1 MKIISDQMH
10 GALDYIT
17 VIIFALAPSLIGLTG
32 VAAVV
37 SYVLAIV
44 HFSMTVTT
52 NMPLGM
58 VKLIPIK
65 LHAIVELIVGPV
77 LFVGGLA
84 APALS
89 TDSRTFFVV
98 MGAVI
103 FAVWLL
109 SSYGQP
115 SEQTSPKQV

>member
-1 MKIISDQMH
+1 VKIISDQMH
-10 GALDYIT
+10 GVLDYIT
-17 VIIFALAPSLIGLTG
+17 VIIFAIAPSLIGLTG

-52 NMPLGM
+52 NMPLGV

-77 LFVGGLA
+77 LLVGGLA

-115 SEQTSPKQV
+115 GEQTSPKQV